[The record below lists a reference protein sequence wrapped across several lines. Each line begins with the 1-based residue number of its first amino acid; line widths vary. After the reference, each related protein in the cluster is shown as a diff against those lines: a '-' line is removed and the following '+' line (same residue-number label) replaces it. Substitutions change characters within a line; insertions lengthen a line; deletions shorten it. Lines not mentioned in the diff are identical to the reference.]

1 METLVLPSNSRAK
14 YSWRKNFR
22 AYDKT
27 TLAVLV
33 LLPVLALLAGK
44 RDATT
49 LRFAIIHAAA
59 ITLIFALVRAQARLP
74 AWLLF
79 LRDWYPVALIMFFF
93 SEVGRAVNVFFPF
106 WLEPYL
112 IQSDYAL
119 FGQHAYE
126 YLAPRFTPF
135 LTELFAFAYW
145 AYYPM
150 IPLVAAVFY
159 FSRRGKAGSLTPRFE
174 HVMNRLCAILYLC
187 YMCILLFPARGPHH
201 ALHVTIA
208 ELTSGGFFFNFVLAV
223 QERSSVIG
231 AAFPSAHAAAAWT
244 MLLVLRH
251 DFKKT
256 FWALLPVVILLSLST
271 FVLQYH
277 YWVDAVAGFFLALAL
292 EGFMTWCEN
301 KLQRRDRE
309 GAVQPGAPKISSR
322 RNASSH
328 AALKQVLH

>member
-1 METLVLPSNSRAK
+1 MLQFDFSTK
-14 YSWRKNFR
+14 GSWQKNLR

-44 RDATT
+44 WDAIT
-49 LRFAIIHAAA
+49 LRFGLIHAAA
-59 ITLIFALVRAQARLP
+59 IALILALARAETRLP
-74 AWLLF
+74 QGLRF
-79 LRDWYPVALIMFFF
+79 VRDWYPIVLITFFF

-119 FGQHAYE
+119 FGMHAYE
-126 YLAPRFTPF
+126 YLAPRFTPL
-135 LTELFAFAYW
+135 LTEVFAFAYW

-150 IPLVAAVFY
+150 IPLVAAAFY
-159 FSRRGKAGSLTPRFE
+159 FSKKGNAGGLTPTFE
-174 HVMNRLCAILYLC
+174 QVMNRLCAILYLC
-187 YMCILLFPARGPHH
+187 YICLLLFPARGPHH
-201 ALHVTIA
+201 ALQVTIA

-223 QERSSVIG
+223 QQRSSIIG

-256 FWALLPVVILLSLST
+256 FWALLPLVLLLSLST

-277 YWVDAVAGFFLALAL
+277 YWVDAVAGMLLAFVL
-292 EGFMTWCEN
+292 EGGMTWHEN
-301 KLQRRDRE
+301 KLKRAEQKRS
-309 GAVQPGAPKISSR
+309 GAARPRTRGVPITPPQ
-322 RNASSH
+322 
-328 AALKQVLH
+328 